1 MLMISLNLWKDA
13 VPFLFKRT
21 LEMFLLKQASVLDA
35 VLSMLEPVLELSR
48 LISPMLS
55 ARRVGS
61 SPMKFAKTLQKSP
74 RGI

>member
-55 ARRVGS
+55 ARRAGF